1 MNADS
6 TTVSSQAKIWNPN
19 AVANWSLLFTPI
31 FGSWLTYLN
40 WKALGEEGKAA
51 ASKYWLIG
59 SIIFIVVAGVAI
71 NVVDNPKYGMGTI
84 GAYFVLLLMWFWIE
98 NRTQNSYVKDKLS
111 GGYQKQGWIKP
122 LSIALAA
129 LVVWQLA
136 LSGMNRRSKAS
147 QQENTQVSAQT
158 NVQVFPQ
165 EIVPASLQEN
175 EPASSIK
182 IKGLSIGMNIGD
194 APSAMKGILANQHLV
209 QYGITGIRK
218 VGENNCL
225 LMLGNVQ
232 DLLRKIDEKG
242 SYRFNSNGGYHV
254 KVPEEEKKKYRE
266 KSMNDILNYE
276 CSDRQGS
283 PYTNPEIVSFVQAD
297 VAIAVWAGADG
308 KVNKIYFNNF
318 DDIFNAKGLPVAEF
332 MQKFMD
338 AYSIPEMKPSNDG
351 WTYVSTDGS
360 MVEARVN
367 NGSLAWI
374 HLTKVASANDI
385 KQGFN

>member
-84 GAYFVLLLMWFWIE
+84 GAYIVLLLMWFWIE

-147 QQENTQVSAQT
+147 QQENAQLSTQTAAQLSAQT
-158 NVQVFPQ
+158 DLTVSPQ
-165 EIVPASLQEN
+165 ENVPVSPKYNESAS
-175 EPASSIK
+175 PIK
-182 IKGLSIGMNIGD
+182 IKGFFIGMTMDD
-194 APSAMKGILANQHLV
+194 ANSAMNAIIVNQNLPEYGTTGMQKEGEYSCWLLLKNAKGLLA
-209 QYGITGIRK
+209 
-218 VGENNCL
+218 
-225 LMLGNVQ
+225 
-232 DLLRKIDEKG
+232 KIDAYDKK
-242 SYRFNSNGGYHV
+242 NSLKNT
-254 KVPEEEKKKYRE
+254 
-266 KSMNDILNYE
+266 NAIITYE
-276 CSDRQGS
+276 CSGEQGS
-283 PYTNPEIVSFVQAD
+283 PYTNPEVISFVHAD
-297 VAIAVWAGADG
+297 VAIAVWAGPDG

-318 DDIFNAKGLPVAEF
+318 DDIFNAKGLPVADF

-338 AYSIPEMKPSNDG
+338 AYSIPEMKPSDDG
-351 WTYVSTDGS
+351 WTYVSNDGS